1 MDQVLLFGYV
11 VLFAVAFPLGPLLGY
26 LSNTIQ
32 MKFFG
37 TALLNY
43 YQRNMPYGVTN
54 IGAFQT
60 CFETVARFSIVTN
73 SAVVVWT
80 MSHSVL
86 GLWDYATRIW
96 IFGALVF
103 S

>member
-1 MDQVLLFGYV
+1 MTIRLEGIGSV

-73 SAVVVWT
+73 SGQWFGPILGPVW
-80 MSHSVL
+80 
-86 GLWDYATRIW
+86 W
-96 IFGALVF
+96 
-103 S
+103 